1 MICHAIEMASG
12 VYRPQTIDEKTFNE
26 DFIKTCDQITT
37 AYDNFMFIGDLN
49 YDMLVPNKSSPLQN
63 VCDIF
68 DLTDLVKSPTCYTKN
83 SNPSLNDVIL
93 TNMTN
98 NCMNVTNFNCGI
110 SDVHDLIAL
119 QMKGSIIQRKNE
131 LKSYRNFK
139 HFSEQEFLEELQG
152 MNFNNIS
159 KHEDLDEAYSNFENS
174 IIKKIWINM
183 PLLKEGNRYSNP
195 PLL

>member
-1 MICHAIEMASG
+1 
-12 VYRPQTIDEKTFNE
+12 
-26 DFIKTCDQITT
+26 
-37 AYDNFMFIGDLN
+37 MFIGDLN

-152 MNFNNIS
+152 MNFNKIS